1 MKRLIYGILL
11 VVAVLAA
18 MLIAPQVIGDKGYV
32 LISMGQ
38 WHIEMSVVSL
48 CITVFVALIILWVLW
63 RFIGAT
69 LGLFKGS
76 KQWFGG
82 LSRRKRQRR
91 LYQGIQAMV
100 EGDFA
105 AAKKYLQDT
114 TDGDFDGVNYLAA
127 AQVAQALNEPERV
140 RYLLE
145 QAAEYDNAKTA
156 AHLASARLEIEQ
168 GKPQAALDK
177 LNELDEK
184 KRQHPQVI
192 RLRARAMAELGH
204 WQELENALP
213 EWRKQLKDDY
223 VVWAQKVAKG
233 KFAEIASKQGANALR
248 QHWDN
253 MPRKLRHDDAYRA
266 AYVQQLLE
274 QGMHHDA
281 EACLVEWQKK
291 GPNPILLPY
300 MAELSIP
307 NPAAAIRLL
316 EDWIKKDDS
325 NPQLFSVLGHLAMNA
340 GDDILAEKVLLKAVK
355 LRENP
360 RDFEAL
366 ATISEHR
373 HDDSGALAMYKRS
386 MEVE

>member
-1 MKRLIYGILL
+1 
-11 VVAVLAA
+11 
-18 MLIAPQVIGDKGYV
+18 
-32 LISMGQ
+32 
-38 WHIEMSVVSL
+38 
-48 CITVFVALIILWVLW
+48 
-63 RFIGAT
+63 
-69 LGLFKGS
+69 
-76 KQWFGG
+76 
-82 LSRRKRQRR
+82 
-91 LYQGIQAMV
+91 
-100 EGDFA
+100 
-105 AAKKYLQDT
+105 
-114 TDGDFDGVNYLAA
+114 
-127 AQVAQALNEPERV
+127 
-140 RYLLE
+140 
-145 QAAEYDNAKTA
+145 
-156 AHLASARLEIEQ
+156 
-168 GKPQAALDK
+168 
-177 LNELDEK
+177 
-184 KRQHPQVI
+184 
-192 RLRARAMAELGH
+192 
-204 WQELENALP
+204 
-213 EWRKQLKDDY
+213 
-223 VVWAQKVAKG
+223 
-233 KFAEIASKQGANALR
+233 
-248 QHWDN
+248 

-266 AYVQQLLE
+266 AYLQQLLE

-316 EDWIKKDDS
+316 EDWIKKDDT